1 MKAPPED
8 FLYTIDVVITTWW
21 SDGRTVNLRN
31 VKLDMTRKQTLP
43 LSRTERLQ
51 NLPTY
56 TGPLGS
62 QDLSL

>member
-1 MKAPPED
+1 MKASPED
-8 FLYTIDVVITTWW
+8 FLYTIDVVLTTWW
-21 SDGRTVNLRN
+21 SDGGTVNLRN

-62 QDLSL
+62 PDLSL